1 MTITFIGAT
10 GRVTGSMYY
19 LEHNNLKGL
28 VDCGQFQGNFEEEN
42 LNYSTLPFNPAH
54 LDFIILTHA
63 HVDHSGRLPLLVKH
77 GFNGK
82 VFCTYPTMAL
92 TNVLLR
98 DSGKI
103 HEAENALDNKKR
115 ERAGLPKVPPLY
127 TEDDAVIALQYLYPL
142 TYAQE
147 MTIGDNFSFHFV
159 DAGHLLGSA
168 SAILTFK
175 HEDRFKKIVFSGDL
189 GNGTNP
195 VQNAPVTISE
205 ADYLIVESTYGD
217 REHVGV
223 DQRMHTFV
231 DIIRTAVR
239 ENGTVI
245 VPSFAVGRTQELIYQ
260 LNTFIDSADEETRQL
275 LENIPFYV
283 DSPLALDAFKVYGD
297 NIDYM
302 NEGVRNYDHDPFDMP
317 NLHLVESI
325 EMSIALNR
333 DKSPKVIIAA
343 SGMCDAGR
351 IKHHLKHYLW
361 RQNTHVV
368 FIGFQAEETLGR
380 AIQDGESPVSIL
392 DETIAVKAKLHTIT
406 GFSGHADQR
415 HLLAWTKSMQ
425 SLERLFIIHGE
436 PAAMDVFAEKLSEQ
450 MPPETEIV
458 IPGAGEAFELT

>member
-1 MTITFIGAT
+1 
-10 GRVTGSMYY
+10 MYF
-19 LEHNNLKGL
+19 LEHGNLRGL

-92 TNVLLR
+92 SNVLLR

-115 ERAGLPKVPPLY
+115 ERAGLPKVLPLY
-127 TEDDAVIALQYLYPL
+127 TEDDAIIALQYLYPL
-142 TYAQE
+142 TYNQE
-147 MTIGDNFSFHFV
+147 MVIGEDLSFKFV

-168 SAILTFK
+168 SAIISFNANGQQ
-175 HEDRFKKIVFSGDL
+175 KKLVFSGDL
-189 GNGTNP
+189 GNSTNP
-195 VQNAPVTISE
+195 VQNPPTPIND
-205 ADYLIVESTYGD
+205 ADYLVIESTYGD
-217 REHVGV
+217 REHVGI
-223 DQRMHTFV
+223 DKRMEKFV
-231 DIIRTAVR
+231 EIIRTAAR

-245 VPSFAVGRTQELIYQ
+245 VPSFAVGRTQELIFQ
-260 LNTFIDSADEETRQL
+260 LNAFLDSADDETRML
-275 LENIPFYV
+275 LEHMPFYV
-283 DSPLALDAFKVYGD
+283 DSPLALDAFKVYAAHKA
-297 NIDYM
+297 YM
-302 NEGVRNYDHDPFDMP
+302 SEAVQQYGRDPFNMP

-361 RQNTHVV
+361 RHNTHVV

-380 AIQDGESPVSIL
+380 AIQDGDSPVSIF

-406 GFSGHADQR
+406 GFSGHADQH
-415 HLLAWTKSMQ
+415 HLLAWANTMQ
-425 SLERLFIIHGE
+425 ALAKLFIIHGE

-450 MPPETEIV
+450 MPAATEII
-458 IPGAGEAFELT
+458 IPATGEAFELI